1 MSVQPLEFLDAVAG
15 YARQG
20 SNSSADRTI
29 RLAKID
35 GTYNAYAAYPG
46 AIPAARVTFEGE
58 TTLSGKYYAVANGYI
73 PAPNDR
79 CYMVPIG
86 TTYLIAGRASQAT
99 PQGFWQDSGLDAGV
113 EFGGGS
119 YFDTIEGLHL
129 ETDAT
134 IEGDLLVSGVGA
146 YLAKIQGGSGP
157 SVANSTSPLQ
167 RAGTLTLPLT
177 VGTWECHLYG
187 AYTSVGGDI
196 KVAWEFSGT
205 CTGTRHSYGMSP
217 FSINTNTPFATP
229 SRDAAAARNSV
240 HAYTTEVPYGAND
253 ATNQAGFHEHGF
265 LVVTV
270 AGNWTIGYA
279 QYISNAAQAQMQG
292 STMITARRIV

>member
-1 MSVQPLEFLDAVAG
+1 MEPLDFLDAVAG
-15 YARQG
+15 FQRSQ
-20 SNSSADRTI
+20 SRSSADRAI
-29 RLAKID
+29 RLAVVD
-35 GTYNAYAAYPG
+35 PAYNPWAAYPDP
-46 AIPAARVTFEGE
+46 PAPARVTFEGE
-58 TTLSGKYYAVANGYI
+58 TTLSTKAYAYANGYI
-73 PAPNDR
+73 PYAGTR
-79 CYMVPIG
+79 VVLVPIG
-86 TTYLIAGRASQAT
+86 NTYLITGSLDPQT
-99 PQGFWQDSGLDAGV
+99 PQGFWQSDDGLDSGV

-119 YFDTIEGLHL
+119 YYN
-129 ETDAT
+129 TDDGMVIA
-134 IEGDLLVSGVGA
+134 GDLAVSGDLSVTGVGA
-146 YLAKIQGGSGP
+146 YLSKIQGGSGP

-167 RAGTLTLPLT
+167 RAASLTLPLS

-217 FSINTNTPFATP
+217 FTINTNTQFATP

-240 HAYTTEVPYGAND
+240 HGYTTEVPYGAND
-253 ATNQAGFHEHGF
+253 STNQAGFHEHGF

-279 QYISNAAQAQMQG
+279 QYISNGAQAQMQG
-292 STMITARRIV
+292 STMITARRVV